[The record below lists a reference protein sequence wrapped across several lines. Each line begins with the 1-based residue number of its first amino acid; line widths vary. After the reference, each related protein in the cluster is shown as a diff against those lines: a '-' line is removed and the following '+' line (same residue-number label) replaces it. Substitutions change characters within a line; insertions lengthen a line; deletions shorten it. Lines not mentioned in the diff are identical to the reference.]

1 MNKAISFLVVCLVVI
16 SFSTQAFSETEV
28 EAQVQEGA
36 KGIEVSETVAMT
48 ATVQALN
55 TNERLVILAD
65 DAGNVQVVEAGPEVK
80 NFDQIA
86 LGDQVTIEFYESVA
100 LFLGSPNDKPG
111 ATETQMLQ
119 TAAKGDKP
127 GMIAVDV
134 IDVIATVVEIDKENM
149 KVKLKG
155 ADGKVVTVKVDPEM
169 GNLENI
175 KVGDNIH
182 ARYTEAMAVS
192 VTTPE

>member
-1 MNKAISFLVVCLVVI
+1 MKKIFSLFVACLIMV
-16 SFSTQAFSETEV
+16 AFSAQTFAETEV
-28 EAQVQEGA
+28 DVEAEKGP
-36 KGIEVSETVAMT
+36 KGIKVAGVVEMT

-55 TNERLVILAD
+55 VNERLVVLAD
-65 DAGNVQVVEAGPEVK
+65 DDGNVQVVEAGPEVK

-86 LGDQVTIEFYESVA
+86 LGDQVKIEFYESIA

-111 ATETQMLQ
+111 ATETQMLH

-155 ADGKVVTVKVDPEM
+155 ADGNVVTVKVNPEM

-175 KVGDNIH
+175 KVGDKIH

>member
-1 MNKAISFLVVCLVVI
+1 MKTVFSILVAALLVI
-16 SFSTQAFSETEV
+16 SFSAQAFAEV
-28 EAQVQEGA
+28 EEMVEMQKGP
-36 KGIEVSETVAMT
+36 KGIKLVDAVVMT

-55 TNERLVILAD
+55 LNERLIILGD

-80 NFDQIA
+80 NFDQIE
-86 LGDQVTIEFYESVA
+86 LGDQVVIEFFESVA
-100 LFLGSPNDKPG
+100 LFLGSPADKPG
-111 ATETQMLQ
+111 ESETQIMH
-119 TAAKGDKP
+119 TAAEGDKP

-134 IDVIATVVEIDKENM
+134 IEVIATVVEIDKENM

-155 ADGKVVTVKVDPEM
+155 PDGNVVTVKVDPAM

-182 ARYTEAMAVS
+182 ARYTEALAVS
-192 VTTPE
+192 VQRP

>member
-1 MNKAISFLVVCLVVI
+1 MKKAILFLVVCLVLVG
-16 SFSTQAFSETEV
+16 FSAQAFAETEV
-28 EAQVQEGA
+28 EVEAEKGP
-36 KGIEVSETVAMT
+36 KGIKVEGLVEMT

-55 TNERLVILAD
+55 VGERLVVLAD
-65 DAGNVQVVEAGPEVK
+65 DAGNVQVVEAGEEVK

-111 ATETQMLQ
+111 ATETQMLH

-134 IDVIATVVEIDKENM
+134 IDVIATVVAIDKENM

-155 ADGKVVTVKVDPEM
+155 ADGNVVTVKVDPAM

-192 VTTPE
+192 VKTPE

>member
-1 MNKAISFLVVCLVVI
+1 MKKTISFLVVCLVVI
-16 SFSTQAFSETEV
+16 SFSTHAFSETEV

-36 KGIEVSETVAMT
+36 KGIKVSETVAMT

-55 TNERLVILAD
+55 VNERLVILAD
-65 DAGNVQVVEAGPEVK
+65 DEGNVQVVEAGPEVK

-111 ATETQMLQ
+111 ATDTQMLH

-134 IDVIATVVEIDKENM
+134 VDVIATVVAIDKENM
-149 KVKLKG
+149 KVKSKG
-155 ADGKVVTVKVDPEM
+155 CP
-169 GNLENI
+169 I
-175 KVGDNIH
+175 
-182 ARYTEAMAVS
+182 
-192 VTTPE
+192 